1 MEGEPVIIKRTVRR
15 RRVVVPEAT
24 SSHLPEPSVETEV
37 GAEVKMDVEAPPTM
51 VSKGEFL
58 EAMTTI
64 FKGRTKDLE
73 TGRYSVEGVRLPEG
87 APMELFHA
95 FGVAHDVLET
105 SYRPLECN
113 YSRRK

>member
-15 RRVVVPEAT
+15 RRVVVPEV
-24 SSHLPEPSVETEV
+24 SCSHPPELSGGVEAKV
-37 GAEVKMDVEAPPTM
+37 GVDVDVEVPPTM
-51 VSKGEFL
+51 VSNGEFL
-58 EAMTTI
+58 ETMTTI
-64 FKGRTKDLE
+64 FKGRAKDLE